1 MRYKEIQ
8 LAVEKEEAEKLI
20 AERISNIR
28 VDAAEDRIE
37 YRTNADILLASLSEI
52 RLPSGDPGSKL
63 RYRTALI
70 DNRLSYVKRQAW
82 SIKQAVNEWAV
93 N

>member
-1 MRYKEIQ
+1 MRYKEIR

-20 AERISNIR
+20 AERTSNVR
-28 VDAAEDRIE
+28 VDTTEGRIE

-52 RLPSGDPGSKL
+52 ELPSGDPGSKL
-63 RYRTALI
+63 RYRTAFV
-70 DNRLSYVKRQAW
+70 DNQLWHANRQAW
-82 SIKQAVNEWAV
+82 SIKQAVEKCAV